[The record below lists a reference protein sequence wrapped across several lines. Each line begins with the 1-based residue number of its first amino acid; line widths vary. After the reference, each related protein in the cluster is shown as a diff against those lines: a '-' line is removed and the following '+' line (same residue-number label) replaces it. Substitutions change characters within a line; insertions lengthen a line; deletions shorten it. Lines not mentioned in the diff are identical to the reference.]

1 MAEQIL
7 FDDLYNQ
14 LTPEERNEYGGYKI
28 ARGLGGE
35 EDANTMAEG
44 TNFQE
49 IFDAQQA
56 AKATKPSAWNPLNWI
71 FSPAASSEMPQNKYG
86 LQTNTMGG
94 VTLNPDGS
102 LNYNN
107 QSPNLGFRSMVDMA
121 ADTENF
127 DNQFNNNFA
136 DYNMSGPLRGTNTMR
151 GSVIGPDMSIRD
163 YQSPMGTDVIG
174 MDETNTYGNTIAEAM
189 IDEDRIP
196 GRIQESVP
204 NYQNWFERMMSGAQ
218 DKLGG
223 AWGKTKELG
232 SRFKEKAGPVFGL
245 ASMFANAT
253 NPLNPKSFNY
263 NPNLKGQ
270 LDFMD
275 KEMGGWSTN
284 NPGTGLLQYAQ
295 GTPLQGQNVFS
306 GFGSN
311 DPIAQLEKQMARH
324 QKTIDK
330 IPDQWSN
337 LDDQELKD
345 KIAIHQKRYDDTQ
358 AWHTQLI
365 DNRKAKVAALALKEQ
380 QKEARKKQQQYT
392 APQHH
397 QDVSINRGDHQAKSF
412 RSAPKGVTT
421 SSGMHG
427 GKHYA
432 QGGRV
437 GYANGGLAS
446 LFTRRG

>member
-71 FSPAASSEMPQNKYG
+71 FSPAASSEMPQKYG

-136 DYNMSGPLRGTNTMR
+136 DAEMTAPFYNTMR
-151 GSVIGPDMSIRD
+151 GSVIGQDMDIRD
-163 YQSPMGTDVIG
+163 YQQAANRYSGMGQVGPNKSDMIG
-174 MDETNTYGNTIAEAM
+174 TT

-196 GRIQESVP
+196 GRVQESVP

-218 DKLGG
+218 NKLGG

-232 SRFKEKAGPVFGL
+232 SRFKEGAGPVFGL

-253 NPLNPKSFNY
+253 NPLNPNSFNF
-263 NPNLKGQ
+263 NPALSGQ
-270 LDFMD
+270 L
-275 KEMGGWSTN
+275 
-284 NPGTGLLQYAQ
+284 GTYDEDWDISDSGKALS
-295 GTPLQGQNVFS
+295 GPLAGQNLIS
-306 GFGSN
+306 GFGTN
-311 DPIAQLEKQMARH
+311 DVTAMLRKRLARIRNRKIAQ
-324 QKTIDK
+324 TD
-330 IPDQWSN
+330 SS
-337 LDDQELKD
+337 
-345 KIAIHQKRYDDTQ
+345 
-358 AWHTQLI
+358 
-365 DNRKAKVAALALKEQ
+365 KAKQ
-380 QKEARKKQQQYT
+380 QKILDAIKTQTAAENAGYT
-392 APQHH
+392 GTPGGN
-397 QDVSINRGDHQAKSF
+397 VGSGVFAKFDQSGKTYGPY
-412 RSAPKGVTT
+412 SGQGGNQGSNKSVAKGTGA
-421 SSGMHG
+421 SGPPG
-427 GKHYA
+427 RNYKAY
-432 QGGRV
+432 GGRV
-437 GYANGGLAS
+437 GYGNGGLAT